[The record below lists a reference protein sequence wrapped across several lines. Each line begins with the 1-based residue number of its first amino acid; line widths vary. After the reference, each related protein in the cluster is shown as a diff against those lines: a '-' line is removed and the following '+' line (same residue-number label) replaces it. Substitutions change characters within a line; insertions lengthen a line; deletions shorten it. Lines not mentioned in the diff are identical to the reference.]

1 MLQLIWIIQTKVND
15 LDVVKLKFVPKD
27 LKKIGDIVDKEVV
40 KKTVYNT
47 LNAKVNNLEKKK
59 VLMHLLWFKQINT
72 TQINKIWRC
81 WE

>member
-1 MLQLIWIIQTKVND
+1 MFQLIWIIQTKVND

-81 WE
+81 

>member
-1 MLQLIWIIQTKVND
+1 MFQLIWIIQTKVND

-27 LKKIGDIVDKEVV
+27 LKKTGDIVDKEVV

-47 LNAKVNNLEKKK
+47 LNAKVNKLEKKK